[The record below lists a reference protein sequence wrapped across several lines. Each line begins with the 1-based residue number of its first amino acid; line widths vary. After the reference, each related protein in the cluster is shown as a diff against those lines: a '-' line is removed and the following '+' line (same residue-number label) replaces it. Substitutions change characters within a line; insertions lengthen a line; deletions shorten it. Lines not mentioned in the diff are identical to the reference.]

1 MLSLKHIYKAYETG
15 ESFIEALKDITID
28 FRKNEFVSIL
38 GPSGCG
44 KTTLLNIIGGLDQ
57 YSDGDMSV
65 NDISTKKYKDRD
77 WDAYRNHSVGFVF
90 QSYNL
95 IPHQTVLANVELA
108 LTLSGVSKS
117 ERKRRAIEVLNKV
130 GLGDQ
135 LNKKPN
141 QMSGGQVQRVA
152 IARALIN
159 NPDILLADEPTG
171 ALDSK
176 TSVQIM
182 ELLKEV
188 AKDKLVIMVTHN
200 PELAELYS
208 TRIVKLLDGR
218 IISDTNPYIPEPE
231 EETGKKKKKRA
242 KRVKKP
248 SMSFFTALSLSL
260 NNLLTKKGRTFMTA
274 FAGSIGIIG
283 IALIAALSSGFND
296 YISRVE
302 EETLSSYP
310 LAIEEQNVDMSSM
323 VNVLMGARSEN
334 QDKDFD
340 NTKIYSSNI
349 MGDLMNSMTSE
360 VQLNNMSEFKS
371 YIENE
376 KNGIKDLTTD
386 IQYGYSIDL
395 NIYRSETD
403 TDVVQVNPSVVF
415 DLATGSDFISGM
427 MSFSSSMNNNSIE
440 TWTQLLNN
448 DELLHSQYELVDG
461 KWPEKETDLVLI
473 VNEKNEISDLS
484 LYTLGIKDQSEI
496 SSIMQGILNGEG
508 VDYERLEFSFDDF
521 IGLTFKVV
529 PNSAY
534 YKELSDG
541 TWLDMHD
548 DKEYVKSLVNDGIEI
563 EIVGIIKPGEEA
575 VKQNSNAAIGYTSRL
590 TEKII
595 NIINDSKIVKQ
606 QKDNPEINVLT
617 GKPFATSEKADDD
630 DVAIATP
637 TDATPTDAAAAFDIS
652 SLTPDEQKAFAAMS
666 DSEKQAFMQSK
677 LTNTVTNQD
686 FYINSLTP
694 DQQEY
699 FASLSPE
706 EQQQLIASMG
716 STENDSEKS
725 EATYASNL
733 LAFGSVD
740 LTKPSTINIYPKDFE
755 SKEKIIEIIDSYNE
769 DMRENGREADVISYT
784 DFIGLMI
791 SSVSTIINTITYVLI
806 AFVAISLVV
815 SSIMIGIIT
824 YISVLERTKE
834 IGILRSI
841 GASKRDISRVFR
853 SETVIEGFVAGALG
867 ILVTWILIF
876 PINLIIKHISGI
888 SNMAHLPYQYAVIL
902 IIISVVLTL
911 IAGVAPSRVAAR
923 KDPVEALRTD

>member
-1 MLSLKHIYKAYETG
+1 MLSLQHIYKAYETG
-15 ESFIEALKDITID
+15 DSFIEVLKDITID

-57 YSDGDMSV
+57 YSDGDMAV
-65 NDISTKKYKDRD
+65 NGISTKKYKDRD
-77 WDAYRNHSVGFVF
+77 WDSYRNHSVGFVF

-117 ERKRRAIEVLNKV
+117 ERKRRAVEVLNKV

-200 PELAELYS
+200 PELAERYS
-208 TRIVKLLDGR
+208 TRIVRLLDGR
-218 IISDTNPYIPEPE
+218 IISDSNPYIPEP
-231 EETGKKKKKRA
+231 TPDDGTKKKKRA

-283 IALIAALSSGFND
+283 IALIVALSSGFND

-310 LAIEEQNVDMSSM
+310 LAIEEENVDMSSM
-323 VNVLMGARSEN
+323 VNLLMGANEEESKDYDEN
-334 QDKDFD
+334 
-340 NTKIYSSNI
+340 KIYSSNI

-360 VQLNNMSEFKS
+360 VKLNNMADFKK
-371 YIENE
+371 YIEDE
-376 KNGIKDLTTD
+376 KNGVKKLTSD
-386 IQYGYSIDL
+386 IQYGYSLDL
-395 NIYRSETD
+395 NIYRSETENGI
-403 TDVVQVNPSVVF
+403 VQVNPSVVF
-415 DLATGSDFISGM
+415 DLATGSEFISGM
-427 MSFSSSMNNNSIE
+427 MSMGSAMNQQSME

-448 DELLHSQYELVDG
+448 DELLHTQYKLVDG
-461 KWPEKETDLVLI
+461 KWPERATDVVLI
-473 VNEKNEISDLS
+473 LNENNEISDIS

-496 SSIMQGILNGEG
+496 SGIMQNIMKGEG
-508 VDYERLEFSFDDF
+508 VKSERSEYTFDDF
-521 IGLTFKVV
+521 LGLTFKLV

-534 YKELSDG
+534 YKEQENG

-548 DKEYVKSLVNDGIEI
+548 DEEYVKSLINDGISV
-563 EIVGIIKPGEEA
+563 EIVGIIKPGKDA
-575 VKQNSNAAIGYTSRL
+575 VKQNNNATIGYTYAL
-590 TEKII
+590 TEDVI
-595 NIINDSKIVKQ
+595 NIINESKIVKQ
-606 QKDNPEINVLT
+606 QKSDPEINVLT
-617 GKPFATSEKADDD
+617 GRPFPTSDNSNKNDDNTSAEPATA
-630 DVAIATP
+630 
-637 TDATPTDAAAAFDIS
+637 TDAVQSGFDIS
-652 SLTPDEQKAFAAMS
+652 TLTPEEQKAFAAMS
-666 DSEKQAFMQSK
+666 EADKQVFINNK
-677 LTNTVTNQD
+677 LAADIPNRD
-686 FYINSLTP
+686 FYINSLSP
-694 DQQEY
+694 EQREY
-699 FASLSPE
+699 FESLPPQ
-706 EQQQLIASMG
+706 EQQQLIESMG
-716 STENDSEKS
+716 TTDDSNTDES
-725 EATYASNL
+725 SYTSNL
-733 LAFGSVD
+733 LSFGSVD
-740 LTKPSTINIYPKDFE
+740 LSKPSTINIYPKDFE
-755 SKEKIIEIIDSYNE
+755 SKEKIIELIDSYND
-769 DMRENGREADVISYT
+769 DMRKNDREADVINYT

-867 ILVTWILIF
+867 IIVTWILIF

-888 SNMAHLPYQYAVIL
+888 SGVAHLPYQYAVIL
-902 IIISVVLTL
+902 ILISVALTL
-911 IAGVAPSRVAAR
+911 IAGVAPSRVAAK
-923 KDPVEALRTD
+923 KDPVEALRTE

>member
-1 MLSLKHIYKAYETG
+1 MLSLQHIYKAYETG
-15 ESFIEALKDITID
+15 DSFIEVLKDITID

-57 YSDGDMSV
+57 YSDGDMAV
-65 NDISTKKYKDRD
+65 NGISTKKYKDRD
-77 WDAYRNHSVGFVF
+77 WDSYRNHSVGFVF

-117 ERKRRAIEVLNKV
+117 ERKRRAVEVLNKV

-200 PELAELYS
+200 PELAERYS
-208 TRIVKLLDGR
+208 TRIVRLLDGR
-218 IISDTNPYIPEPE
+218 IISDSNPYIPEP
-231 EETGKKKKKRA
+231 TPDDGNKKKKKA

-283 IALIAALSSGFND
+283 IALIVALSSGFND

-310 LAIEEQNVDMSSM
+310 LAIEEENVDMSSM
-323 VNVLMGARSEN
+323 VNLLMGANEEESKDYDEN
-334 QDKDFD
+334 
-340 NTKIYSSNI
+340 KIYSSNI

-360 VQLNNMSEFKS
+360 VKLNNMADFKK
-371 YIENE
+371 YIEDE
-376 KNGIKDLTTD
+376 KNGVKKLTSD
-386 IQYGYSIDL
+386 IQYGYSLDL
-395 NIYRSETD
+395 NIYRSETENGI
-403 TDVVQVNPSVVF
+403 VQVNPSVVF
-415 DLATGSDFISGM
+415 DLATGSEFISGM
-427 MSFSSSMNNNSIE
+427 MSMGSAMNQQSME

-448 DELLHSQYELVDG
+448 DELLHTQYKLVDG
-461 KWPEKETDLVLI
+461 KWPERATDVVLI
-473 VNEKNEISDLS
+473 VNENNEISDLS

-496 SSIMQGILNGEG
+496 SGIMQNIMKGEG
-508 VDYERLEFSFDDF
+508 VKSERSEYTFDDF
-521 IGLTFKVV
+521 LGLTFKLV

-534 YKELSDG
+534 YKEQENG

-548 DKEYVKSLVNDGIEI
+548 DEEYVKSLINDGISV
-563 EIVGIIKPGEEA
+563 EIVGIIKPGKDA
-575 VKQNSNAAIGYTSRL
+575 VKQNNNAAIGYTYAL
-590 TEKII
+590 TEDVI
-595 NIINDSKIVKQ
+595 NIINESKIVKQ
-606 QKDNPEINVLT
+606 QKSDPEINVLT
-617 GKPFATSEKADDD
+617 GRPFPTSDNSNKNDDNTSAEPATA
-630 DVAIATP
+630 
-637 TDATPTDAAAAFDIS
+637 TDAVQSGFDIS
-652 SLTPDEQKAFAAMS
+652 TLTPEEQKAFAAMS
-666 DSEKQAFMQSK
+666 EADKQVFINNK
-677 LTNTVTNQD
+677 LAADIPNRD
-686 FYINSLTP
+686 FYINSLSP
-694 DQQEY
+694 EQREY
-699 FASLSPE
+699 FESLTPQ
-706 EQQQLIASMG
+706 EQQQLIESMG
-716 STENDSEKS
+716 TTDDSNTDES
-725 EATYASNL
+725 SYTSNL
-733 LAFGSVD
+733 LSFGSVD
-740 LTKPSTINIYPKDFE
+740 LSKPSTINIYPKDFE
-755 SKEKIIEIIDSYNE
+755 SKEKIIELIDSYND
-769 DMRENGREADVISYT
+769 DMRKNDREADVINYT

-867 ILVTWILIF
+867 IIVTWILIF

-888 SNMAHLPYQYAVIL
+888 SGVAHLPYQYAVIL
-902 IIISVVLTL
+902 ILISVALTL
-911 IAGVAPSRVAAR
+911 IAGVAPSRVAAK
-923 KDPVEALRTD
+923 KDPVEALRTE